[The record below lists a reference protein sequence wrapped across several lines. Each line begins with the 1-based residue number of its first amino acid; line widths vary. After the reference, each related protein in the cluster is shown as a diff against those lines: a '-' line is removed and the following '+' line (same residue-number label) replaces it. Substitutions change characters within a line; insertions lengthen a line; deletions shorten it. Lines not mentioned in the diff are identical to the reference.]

1 MSQLDAQMQTFVERS
16 MECYPSDAVESSA
29 ADQRRWYDDL
39 CKEFSVT
46 RPQGVIVTN
55 GFVQAPDGHKVS
67 IRRYQI
73 GHQASK
79 VQIVYAHGGGF
90 VVGDLDSH
98 DDICAELAHLSG
110 VDLVA
115 VDYRLAPECNYPD
128 DINDCLA
135 VVDQLLA
142 DGHQLILAGDSAG
155 GTLSA
160 CIANARCQFTSSQLL
175 GQVLIYPALAQGVD
189 TPSMNEHA
197 FAPLL
202 SRADME
208 YYLPIRIGEGLLPS
222 HDPLYWP
229 MQGSDLAKL
238 PLTHLFPAEIDPLRD
253 DCELYA
259 DALRAAGVEVVNHL
273 SAGQGLVHCYLRAR
287 HISDKANACF
297 AEICEVI
304 RQLAKTNGQVR

>member
-1 MSQLDAQMQTFVERS
+1 LSQLDAQMQTFVERS

-229 MQGSDLAKL
+229 MQESDLAKL
-238 PLTHLFPAEIDPLRD
+238 PVTHLFPAEIDPLRD

>member
-1 MSQLDAQMQTFVERS
+1 LSQLDAQMQLFVQMS
-16 MECYPSDAVESSA
+16 LKCYPADAVESSA
-29 ADQRRWYDDL
+29 TDQRRWYDAL
-39 CKEFSVT
+39 CEEFAVL
-46 RPQGVIVTN
+46 RPQGVMVTN
-55 GFVQAPDGHKVS
+55 DFVQGADSHQVP
-67 IRRYQI
+67 IRRYQV
-73 GHQASK
+73 GRQTTK

-90 VVGDLDSH
+90 VVGGLDSH
-98 DDICAELAHLSG
+98 DDICAELAHCSG

-115 VDYRLAPECNYPD
+115 VDYRLAPEFNYPD

-135 VVDQLLA
+135 VVDRLLA
-142 DGHQLILAGDSAG
+142 DGHQLILVGDSAG

-160 CIANARCQFTSSQLL
+160 CVANARCQFTPSQLL

-208 YYLPIRIGEGLLPS
+208 YYLPIRVGDGLPPT

-229 MQGSDLAKL
+229 MQGSDLAQL
-238 PLTHLFPAEIDPLRD
+238 PVTHLFPAEIDPLCD

-259 DALRAAGVEVVNHL
+259 DALKDAGVEVVNHL

-287 HISDKANACF
+287 HVSDKASNCF
-297 AEICEVI
+297 NEICEAI
-304 RQLAKTNGQVR
+304 RQLAKVNG

>member
-73 GHQASK
+73 GHRASK

-229 MQGSDLAKL
+229 MQESDLAKL
-238 PLTHLFPAEIDPLRD
+238 PVTHLFPAEIDPLRD